1 MSKNNCKKW
10 VGIFLLAIVMLFGFT
25 IDVNF
30 NNKSNVYAAN
40 GCGTLSRCTGAKK
53 KNGDCKK
60 IDGNNCK
67 CVANASNWKKGS
79 GCTCD
84 SGYGKINSDE
94 AKCYN
99 CKQNGMVKK
108 GNYCEATAA
117 TSDPDTS
124 SSDNNRYNNNNNNN
138 NNYNNSNSYNSNSST
153 DNTTTNTN
161 ESTETDEDEYEDTTD
176 DAEDSDPY
184 EKEIEGLGIKANLYD
199 PTYVSIKANSDAKDI
214 DLKIIVIDFDQ
225 NDYKTRFDSYKS
237 SNSCKKSKNKN
248 NCAKLATMKYYAKN
262 YSKFNGF
269 IENQSYNPKKNGDT
283 TVTTNKNGDF
293 MILFYSEKYKKVKK
307 CKKSKNNSCKSKKYD
322 IYTVN
327 YQVEGTIG
335 TDRGYDDIANANT
348 GNGKDS
354 TNASNDSVYST
365 ASFEDGSAC
374 QWAVQEYY
382 KYYNDQNWKTFADA
396 LRYKTMG
403 SCFPTK
409 NGNLTVTVDAN
420 GKVSGGDDGTVAY
433 NISTANLDL
442 IKDEMAIFEKTY
454 ETYLGELEKLG
465 INPGDTNAIKNLKLP
480 DLDEKWIKVDDP
492 DLSKKGRTDALKDS
506 ATNKT
511 GYENAKSSKKDMLTC
526 DNRLDGG
533 KTYKY
538 LYYDKKE
545 DINATMI
552 DFDYN
557 DHMTSKTP
565 KTKKVCDYTCRE
577 QLAIAFDAP
586 QAVTPGNCF
595 TYKVEIKST
604 TTCVA
609 NPDWDSIPDFRTYSG
624 NDNSCQNSPVCGNG
638 TPTIDSPS
646 ISAGPNEDF
655 DSCVVDCD
663 GGKYTNKCINKCF
676 NKVYGKSDEK
686 STKVAQTTDLTLAD
700 TKNLVN
706 NNSAESTNVV
716 KVKSS
721 DKKSNFSHAEICSS
735 NSLYRAVSTA
745 YGVTASKNPPTEAY
759 IRAVYNYVNSHVQG
773 SSTATD
779 QSCYWTQYA
788 KYYFK
793 NLAMAAMTVCNDEHY
808 KLSWTPKYEN
818 GKLVGN
824 YSCSPSISAQKCT
837 DMGKNCYRG
846 MWPKNKSSY
855 YPSSP
860 SEKGKLNKGIGFK
873 RNRLCDDV
881 CKWSQDA
888 DKDLCWEQAGEIED
902 QFVKDLSSF
911 VGAINTCVS
920 KADSCKDN
928 SITYTM
934 TANDD
939 TDNTSTDKQS
949 CEGSNYDQELCRKF
963 PSAKGEEQKKKELNN
978 ASHSFPTVVELNAG
992 QCAGKVVD
1000 GCDGK
1005 TDSYTDANGNKID
1018 CTWKNNTKA
1027 LITQYHGII
1036 TFPGAW
1042 IENKHGY
1049 VVYDD
1054 MSAESQWYKKVSGK
1068 YCTPST
1074 AKKVNVKFFDEYLR
1088 AKNGC
1093 TLDKV
1098 SKSTPDVYN
1107 IISKVESFGMFDWKF
1122 KTGCYYALD
1131 DDPEPINTKN
1141 CPNSTKTASC
1151 DTTKDPNC
1159 KNVSCTGTGCSS
1171 IPDSSCDNKTDKTCT
1186 TRMGN
1191 YVARSYDSQNMFTSS
1206 GTKPTSNKVSK
1217 STKVSTST
1225 VEYQAGNVKKVAD
1238 AKTSASAS
1246 RQPGFNWS
1254 VNATNLSIANYPI
1267 TPTLLAA
1274 KIKSQGDSIYNNDN
1288 ELDYEIYLNKKNIE
1302 NIRKITNGDKD
1313 YTYFKN
1319 GTYKT
1324 INNEDYWDAYKNAG
1338 YYTDA
1343 TKLDTSEKGGYDAP
1357 SSDIPTIKYYVSKF
1371 LRTSPEGSKNTT
1383 EGYGSLLR
1391 KPSEE
1396 ALKCNNIL
1404 NGTACDPLTSYDID
1418 EDTKTTLNNFIKSA
1432 S

>member
-1 MSKNNCKKW
+1 MSKNSYKKR

-30 NNKSNVYAAN
+30 NNKSNVYAAD
-40 GCGTLSRCTGAKK
+40 GCGTLSHCTGAKK

-60 IDGNNCK
+60 VSRSTCSCEANASWASSKGTNCK
-67 CVANASNWKKGS
+67 CNDGFARHVIDSKHAECVSKAS
-79 GCTCD
+79 
-84 SGYGKINSDE
+84 
-94 AKCYN
+94 
-99 CKQNGMVKK
+99 
-108 GNYCEATAA
+108 
-117 TSDPDTS
+117 
-124 SSDNNRYNNNNNNN
+124 
-138 NNYNNSNSYNSNSST
+138 SNSSSSNSSSSSSSSST
-153 DNTTTNTN
+153 SNNSYTPSSNSSSTTSN
-161 ESTETDEDEYEDTTD
+161 ESTTTTTAEEPDVDEDVDDPDSVDVGSLTD
-176 DAEDSDPY
+176 PEPVDVSLFGFQVQFHISDPSTVTFISNGDATD
-184 EKEIEGLGIKANLYD
+184 KKIKIAAVDFDKDEYDAKVKHYKKKDACNKKGVNNKTCAEAYTNWWYANHANGPHDKVITYTPSKHTTYD
-199 PTYVSIKANSDAKDI
+199 FKVENSGEYAIFIVYAKKNKKKMTIKSYYTTYGGDLQDEANILNNIAASNTNRTTSADFSSGSACEWAVKSYYKHASDSEWNEYTDALVNKTMGPCFPRYSNGNLAVSVSGDKVVGYDAKDAYVDYNI
-214 DLKIIVIDFDQ
+214 SDEILTKIKED
-225 NDYKTRFDSYKS
+225 
-237 SNSCKKSKNKN
+237 
-248 NCAKLATMKYYAKN
+248 M
-262 YSKFNGF
+262 
-269 IENQSYNPKKNGDT
+269 
-283 TVTTNKNGDF
+283 
-293 MILFYSEKYKKVKK
+293 
-307 CKKSKNNSCKSKKYD
+307 
-322 IYTVN
+322 
-327 YQVEGTIG
+327 
-335 TDRGYDDIANANT
+335 
-348 GNGKDS
+348 
-354 TNASNDSVYST
+354 
-365 ASFEDGSAC
+365 ASFE
-374 QWAVQEYY
+374 
-382 KYYNDQNWKTFADA
+382 KTFED
-396 LRYKTMG
+396 Y
-403 SCFPTK
+403 
-409 NGNLTVTVDAN
+409 
-420 GKVSGGDDGTVAY
+420 
-433 NISTANLDL
+433 ISERAKMRD
-442 IKDEMAIFEKTY
+442 
-454 ETYLGELEKLG
+454 LG
-465 INPGDTNAIKNLKLP
+465 IDPDNPKLP
-480 DLDEKWIKVDDP
+480 DLTQGSDKKWIKVDDP
-492 DLSKKGRTDALKDS
+492 DLSKKGRDSKDKLKDQ

-511 GYENAKSSKKDMLTC
+511 GYENAESNKKDMLTC
-526 DNRLDGG
+526 DNRLDNE

-538 LYYDKKE
+538 LYYDKAE
-545 DINATMI
+545 DVKADMLLFNQSGL
-552 DFDYN
+552 
-557 DHMTSKTP
+557 TSK
-565 KTKKVCDYTCRE
+565 KTVAQNVCSYTCRE

-604 TTCVA
+604 TSCVVK
-609 NPDWDSIPDFRTYSG
+609 PDFDKIPDFRKYE
-624 NDNSCQNSPVCGNG
+624 NASCQDTPICGGGNSNKPDLH
-638 TPTIDSPS
+638 TA
-646 ISAGPNEDF
+646 SAGPDDEF
-655 DSCVVDCD
+655 DLCVLDCD
-663 GGKYTNKCINKCF
+663 GGKYSDKCINKCF
-676 NKVYGKSDEK
+676 NKAYG
-686 STKVAQTTDLTLAD
+686 TKVSSTSKVSNNLAQNSNNNVLTTEGKESTSSDVIKLKKTDTVKGSKFTESEICKNFPGTLASG
-700 TKNLVN
+700 T
-706 NNSAESTNVV
+706 TPG
-716 KVKSS
+716 KVP
-721 DKKSNFSHAEICSS
+721 D
-735 NSLYRAVSTA
+735 
-745 YGVTASKNPPTEAY
+745 GY
-759 IRAVYNYVNSHVQG
+759 IDAVYDYVNSHVQG
-773 SSTATD
+773 SDSATSSD
-779 QSCYWTQYA
+779 CYWTKYA

-793 NLAMAAMTVCNDEHY
+793 TKSMAALTVCTDHHY
-808 KLSWTPKYEN
+808 KNSW
-818 GKLVGN
+818 LVG
-824 YSCSPSISAQKCT
+824 STTCSPETSYSECKKLGWNKCFL
-837 DMGKNCYRG
+837 G
-846 MWPKNKSSY
+846 MYEKGASY
-855 YPSSP
+855 YPNTTKD
-860 SEKGKLNKGIGFK
+860 EHNDGVGFR
-873 RNRLCDDV
+873 RNENCTWN
-881 CKWSQDA
+881 CKWSKSSSTSVCYDT
-888 DKDLCWEQAGEIED
+888 AGEIEK
-902 QFVKDLSSF
+902 QFEKDLSSF
-911 VGAINTCVS
+911 TGKIADCINT
-920 KADSCKDN
+920 ANDCKDN

-1141 CPNSTKTASC
+1141 CPNPTKTPSC
-1151 DTTKDPNC
+1151 DTTKDSNC

-1238 AKTSASAS
+1238 EKTSASAS